1 MKTTLQFNDA
11 LIRLAKRRAA
21 DEGTTLTRI
30 IEQALRR
37 YLGPQKPR
45 RRFRLN
51 LLIKRGRPVHGVD
64 LADRDDLYE
73 RMEGRR

>member
-1 MKTTLQFNDA
+1 MKTTLQFDDA

-45 RRFRLN
+45 QRFRLN
-51 LLIKRGRPVHGVD
+51 LLIKRGRPVPGID
-64 LADRDDLYE
+64 LADRDELYE